1 MKRDQGKEKSNKK
14 QQHNRIM
21 FISMVVGIGFIF
33 QGCTVGPDYLTPDV
47 VTPDAWHE
55 QAVQGLSTGQANLQT
70 WWTYF
75 DDPVLSEL
83 INKTEQ
89 NNLDLKI
96 ASSRI
101 MEARA
106 FRGFAHGEYYPDID
120 GKGAYSRSRSSK
132 DLTPT
137 IPSGFDREEDFNQ
150 YGFDATWEID
160 VWGRIK
166 RSVEAADAGMAAS
179 IENYRDL
186 LTILNAD
193 VALNYI
199 ELRTLQT
206 RLSYAQKNLGLQQ
219 DTLKLAQDR
228 VKAQIAPELDTWQA
242 ELNLARTES
251 LIPLLEQLI
260 TTTIY
265 RLGVLLGEPPQVLYD
280 MLIKSAPLPKLPE
293 TIALGIPADLLRQR
307 PDVRRAEREL
317 AAQTAQIGV
326 ATADLYPRF
335 SLSGEFAYETT
346 KIERTLNSGNLAF
359 AFGPSFRWNIFDGD
373 RIRNLIYVEEE
384 RTQQALTRYEQTVL
398 LALEETQGSLVA
410 YHQEQKRS
418 DSLNKSVTAANES
431 VKLVET
437 LYKAG
442 LTDFQNVLDMQQIL
456 FIQQDEL
463 AASDGAVIQNLIR
476 VYKALGGGWSPV
488 ENDLATASKAN

>member
-1 MKRDQGKEKSNKK
+1 
-14 QQHNRIM
+14 
-21 FISMVVGIGFIF
+21 
-33 QGCTVGPDYLTPDV
+33 
-47 VTPDAWHE
+47 
-55 QAVQGLSTGQANLQT
+55 
-70 WWTYF
+70 
-75 DDPVLSEL
+75 
-83 INKTEQ
+83 
-89 NNLDLKI
+89 
-96 ASSRI
+96 
-101 MEARA
+101 
-106 FRGFAHGEYYPDID
+106 
-120 GKGAYSRSRSSK
+120 
-132 DLTPT
+132 
-137 IPSGFDREEDFNQ
+137 
-150 YGFDATWEID
+150 
-160 VWGRIK
+160 
-166 RSVEAADAGMAAS
+166 
-179 IENYRDL
+179 
-186 LTILNAD
+186 
-193 VALNYI
+193 
-199 ELRTLQT
+199 
-206 RLSYAQKNLGLQQ
+206 
-219 DTLKLAQDR
+219 
-228 VKAQIAPELDTWQA
+228 
-242 ELNLARTES
+242 
-251 LIPLLEQLI
+251 
-260 TTTIY
+260 
-265 RLGVLLGEPPQVLYD
+265 
-280 MLIKSAPLPKLPE
+280 
-293 TIALGIPADLLRQR
+293 
-307 PDVRRAEREL
+307 L

-418 DSLNKSVTAANES
+418 DSLNKSVTAASES

-437 LYKAG
+437 LYKTG